1 MIETHGSLKT
11 QILEGEMS
19 IPYCLQLVGKQIV
32 LEGDGILERDFE
44 SDASPH
50 LLESGFFQYKGILV
64 RKKLTFLP
72 GVEPGTPR
80 NEIVNKLTLPARAEV
95 IVQVPVDAGP
105 RVKEGVIGKAEL
117 LPGVYMA
124 ESLVKVEN
132 GCIITSIV
140 NTTADEVELSDQ
152 VVKLEETDDKHQRS
166 RIFGRDGTKERR

>member
-1 MIETHGSLKT
+1 MIETHGSLET

-19 IPYCLQLVGKQIV
+19 IPYCLQLVCKQID
-32 LEGDGILERDFE
+32 LKGDGILGRDFLKAMRARICFRE
-44 SDASPH
+44 RV
-50 LLESGFFQYKGILV
+50 LIFQYKGILV

-72 GVEPGTPR
+72 GVESGTPR
-80 NEIVNKLTLPARAEV
+80 NERVNKLTLPARAEV

-105 RVKEGVIGKAEL
+105 RVKEGVLGKAEL

-132 GCIITSIV
+132 GCIITSII

-152 VVKLEETDDKHQRS
+152 VVRLEETDDRNTS
-166 RIFGRDGTKERR
+166 EVVFLSVT